1 MARPPE
7 TAASAARPPLSDPLL
22 SDRPEPDRP
31 QPARPVSARPAPK
44 RPSYKAWSHA
54 FLTELAATSNVSAA
68 ARKARV
74 PTALVYATR
83 RSSPEFNRKWQ
94 QALCEGY
101 ELLEMDL
108 LLRMRSGELK
118 PAPGARRAARTF
130 DNAIALRLLGAHKDS
145 VSRQRATRDYED
157 SEAILLSINAKLE
170 RTRQRAIA
178 AGEIVP
184 DAD

>member
-1 MARPPE
+1 MARMPK
-7 TAASAARPPLSDPLL
+7 TAAPAARRLVYKNWS
-22 SDRPEPDRP
+22 
-31 QPARPVSARPAPK
+31 PV
-44 RPSYKAWSHA
+44 
-54 FLTELAATSNVSAA
+54 FLRELAATSNVSAA

-74 PTALVYATR
+74 PTTLVYAAR
-83 RSSPEFNRKWQ
+83 RTNPEFNRKWQ

-118 PAPGARRAARTF
+118 PAPGAKRGVRTF

-178 AGEIVP
+178 AGEITPNAEEADVGNS
-184 DAD
+184 DAGE

>member
-1 MARPPE
+1 MARTPK
-7 TAASAARPPLSDPLL
+7 TAAPVAR
-22 SDRPEPDRP
+22 RRF
-31 QPARPVSARPAPK
+31 
-44 RPSYKAWSHA
+44 YTIWSRA

-74 PTALVYATR
+74 PTNIVYAARATGA
-83 RSSPEFNRKWQ
+83 EFNRKWQ

-118 PAPGARRAARTF
+118 PAPGAKRGVRTF

-145 VSRQRATRDYED
+145 VSRQRAVRTNED
-157 SEAILLSINAKLE
+157 SETILLSINAKLE
-170 RTRQRAIA
+170 RIRQRAIA
-178 AGEIVP
+178 DGEIVAP
-184 DAD
+184 

>member
-1 MARPPE
+1 MPE
-7 TAASAARPPLSDPLL
+7 TAASAAPRPLSG
-22 SDRPEPDRP
+22 
-31 QPARPVSARPAPK
+31 RPVRKRRPY
-44 RPSYKAWSHA
+44 RAWAQA
-54 FLTELAATSNVSAA
+54 FLTELAASSNVSAA

-83 RSSPEFNRKWQ
+83 RTNPEFNRKWQ

-145 VSRQRATRDYED
+145 VSRQRAVRDYED

-178 AGEIVP
+178 AGEIIP

>member
-1 MARPPE
+1 MADMPE
-7 TAASAARPPLSDPLL
+7 IAAPAARPPVPNRPA
-22 SDRPEPDRP
+22 SDRPTAKRRP
-31 QPARPVSARPAPK
+31 HK
-44 RPSYKAWSHA
+44 TWTHA

-83 RSSPEFNRKWQ
+83 RTNPEFNRKWQ

-118 PAPGARRAARTF
+118 PAPGAKRAARTF

-184 DAD
+184 DAG

>member
-1 MARPPE
+1 MPDA
-7 TAASAARPPLSDPLL
+7 AASAARSPASDHPV
-22 SDRPEPDRP
+22 SK
-31 QPARPVSARPAPK
+31 RPVSDKPAGK
-44 RPSYKAWSHA
+44 RPLYKSWSPA

-83 RSSPEFNRKWQ
+83 RTNPEFNRKWQ

-118 PAPGARRAARTF
+118 PPVGARRAARTF

-184 DAD
+184 DVG